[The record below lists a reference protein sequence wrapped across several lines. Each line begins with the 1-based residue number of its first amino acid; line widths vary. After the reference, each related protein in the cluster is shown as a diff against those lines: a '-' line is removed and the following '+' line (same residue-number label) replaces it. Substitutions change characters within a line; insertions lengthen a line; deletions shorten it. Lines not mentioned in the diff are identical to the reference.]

1 MRKKLLTVLSLLLA
15 YSAVAQIEGDVYTCD
30 DESYRL
36 LKDLS
41 DSQLNR
47 GDIFVFTTTHQ
58 DLAWL
63 NNLDAC
69 IADRDTLW
77 LTPFLKRLAE
87 EPDFRMDIEQTSIL
101 REYIHRHP
109 ETKSLFSK
117 YMNEGRIC
125 VGGTYIQPYEE
136 MYSGESLARQFYLGT
151 RWLKKNFDGYNSLSY
166 FNVDV
171 PGRTL
176 QMPQIMKKAG
186 IDNLVISRHERGLFY
201 WEAPDGSKVRS
212 YTPGH
217 YIYFYNVLAKE
228 DTAAMKEMAKESVL
242 WYTKYNDVKKARTVM
257 PAMLNYELSWDR
269 KPVENC
275 PVFMENGI
283 ISGISGMSR
292 PEKRLK

>member
-1 MRKKLLTVLSLLLA
+1 MRKKLLTVLSLLFA
-15 YSAVAQIEGDVYTCD
+15 YSAVAQIEGDVLVMTNLIVYW
-30 DESYRL
+30 
-36 LKDLS
+36 KDLS

-47 GDIFVFTTTHQ
+47 GYFVFTTTHQ

-69 IADRDTLW
+69 AADRDTLW

-125 VGGTYIQPYEE
+125 VEGTYIQPYEE

-186 IDNLVISRHERGLFY
+186 IDNR
-201 WEAPDGSKVRS
+201 
-212 YTPGH
+212 
-217 YIYFYNVLAKE
+217 
-228 DTAAMKEMAKESVL
+228 
-242 WYTKYNDVKKARTVM
+242 
-257 PAMLNYELSWDR
+257 
-269 KPVENC
+269 
-275 PVFMENGI
+275 
-283 ISGISGMSR
+283 
-292 PEKRLK
+292 